1 MPSLTTRMP
10 EDDRQDLN
18 ELAAEMRM
26 RPSSLARV
34 FIVKGIAALRRQPRS
49 LILHRF
55 RGHPG

>member
-1 MPSLTTRMP
+1 MP